1 MEWKIALIIIIA
13 IIGYFGMFWALS
25 LSDMELSI
33 DIQMDNNSLEAFKL
47 AIAEQIRQ
55 EQQEVV
61 CLNLTNG
68 SVEE

>member
-1 MEWKIALIIIIA
+1 LVTSEC
-13 IIGYFGMFWALS
+13 FWALS

-47 AIAEQIRQ
+47 AIEEQIRQ